1 MHDPTQLNRQG
12 PDVGDMYRSTIFYLN
27 PEQKQIA
34 EIIRDEVQLKI
45 NKTVVTQLV
54 PATKFYKAELYHQK
68 FTEKTGLGMCHIPYK
83 PV

>member
-45 NKTVVTQLV
+45 NKQW
-54 PATKFYKAELYHQK
+54 
-68 FTEKTGLGMCHIPYK
+68 
-83 PV
+83 